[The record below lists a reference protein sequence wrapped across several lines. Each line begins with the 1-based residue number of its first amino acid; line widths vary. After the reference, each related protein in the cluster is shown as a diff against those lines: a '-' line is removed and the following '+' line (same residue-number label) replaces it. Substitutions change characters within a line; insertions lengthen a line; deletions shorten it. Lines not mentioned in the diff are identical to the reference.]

1 MPVSIEQADDVSGD
15 IQEDVVPQEPTQ
27 AQDNSE
33 PAVKEPVDDSNSE
46 EVIVSIEGESPTPE
60 DNTAPEW
67 VRSLRKNY
75 RELQREKREL
85 EEKLRS
91 KETVEPNP
99 TILGKKPTLED
110 LDYDAEKFE
119 VELAKWY
126 DQKREVEEAN
136 NKRAEAQLAQQ
147 QAWQQKL
154 DTYGK
159 AKADLRVSDYDDAE
173 ASVQE
178 SFDLTQ
184 QGIILQGADNPAILI
199 YALGKNPKKAKE
211 LSELKDP
218 VQFAFAMGKLE
229 TQLKITSR
237 KTTPPPPDKKVVG
250 NASASS
256 SDDMLEKLRDEA
268 ARTGDFTKV
277 VAYKRQLK
285 QSN

>member
-1 MPVSIEQADDVSGD
+1 MPVSIEQADDVSED
-15 IQEDVVPQEPTQ
+15 IQEDVATQEPTQ
-27 AQDNSE
+27 AQDNPE
-33 PAVKEPVDDSNSE
+33 PAVKEIVDDSAAE
-46 EVIVSIEGESPTPE
+46 EVIVSIDGESPTPE

-85 EEKLRS
+85 EEKLKS
-91 KETVEPNP
+91 KETVESNP

-136 NKRAEAQLAQQ
+136 NKQAEAQVAQQ
-147 QAWQQKL
+147 RAWQQKL
-154 DTYGK
+154 DSYGK
-159 AKADLRVSDYDDAE
+159 AKAGLKVSDYDDAE

-237 KTTPPPPDKKVVG
+237 KTTPPPPEKKVVG

>member
-1 MPVSIEQADDVSGD
+1 MPVSIEQADDVSED
-15 IQEDVVPQEPTQ
+15 IQEDVVTQESTQ
-27 AQDNSE
+27 AQDNPE
-33 PAVKEPVDDSNSE
+33 PAVKESVDDSNPE

-85 EEKLRS
+85 EEKLKS
-91 KETVEPNP
+91 KETVESNP
-99 TILGKKPTLED
+99 TLLGKKPTLED

-136 NKRAEAQLAQQ
+136 NKQAEAQVAQQ
-147 QAWQQKL
+147 RAWQQKL
-154 DTYGK
+154 DSYGK
-159 AKADLRVSDYDDAE
+159 AKAGLKVSDYDDAE

-237 KTTPPPPDKKVVG
+237 KTTPPPPEKKVVG